1 MLYWLTIFIVW
12 VAVKFSFKSIRIN
25 GKEKLP
31 KDIPIIFIS
40 NHPVG
45 FMEPLVISTHL
56 PMQLYYLA
64 RGDFFRKPLFRW
76 LLTSIHIYPIY
87 RFRDGFA
94 DMRNNESAIQTAI
107 DFVRSGRNFLVF
119 SEGSTKLQH
128 SVRPIQK
135 GVSRIIYDLLL
146 QHPDQK
152 VAIVPIG
159 FNDTEMMQLGS
170 HVIVNI
176 GDPINPKALFVTE
189 PQKPRFLKA
198 LTKEMET
205 SMYDLV
211 PQLVDNSDEVLLT
224 ELIDLN
230 HKDER
235 PFKLMKSYSDKL
247 NTLPIEDKDA
257 LKSKVLGLNS
267 LLENHKSTASG
278 LLHSNTIFSWLTL
291 LLGFIPA
298 LVGWIFNGI
307 PFALGT
313 MQAKRK
319 VNKPEFY
326 MVIKMVFKMIFF
338 FLWYV
343 VWFVILKLL
352 DVPHPLIVLVLLIVL
367 AVYYRHYILLA
378 KEKISYLKGA
388 SIKEEFKSEKANI
401 ESILNA

>member
-1 MLYWLTIFIVW
+1 MLYWLTIFVVW

-25 GKEKLP
+25 GKENLP

-107 DFVRSGRNFLVF
+107 DFVKSGRNFLVF

-128 SVRPIQK
+128 SIRPIQK

-146 QHPDQK
+146 QDPNQK

-159 FNDTEMMQLGS
+159 FNDTAMKHLGS

-176 GDPINPKALFVTE
+176 GEPINPSSLFVNE
-189 PQKPRFLKA
+189 PKKPRFLKA
-198 LTKEMET
+198 LTKEIET
-205 SMYDLV
+205 RMYDLV
-211 PQLVDNSDEVLLT
+211 PQLTDNEDEDLLT
-224 ELIDLN
+224 DIIDLN

-235 PFKLMKSYSDKL
+235 PFKLMKRYSQKINDLTTDK
-247 NTLPIEDKDA
+247 KSS
-257 LKSKVLGLNS
+257 LKSAVAS
-267 LLENHKSTASG
+267 LKALLKNNNSTASG
-278 LLHSNTIFSWLTL
+278 LLHKNSIFSWLTL
-291 LLGFIPA
+291 LLGFIPSFI
-298 LVGWIFNGI
+298 GWLFNGI
-307 PFALGT
+307 PFTLAT
-313 MQAKRK
+313 IKAKQK

-338 FLWYV
+338 FAWYVLWYLV
-343 VWFVILKLL
+343 LKLIG
-352 DVPHPLIVLVLLIVL
+352 VPHALLILILLIVL
-367 AVYYRHYILLA
+367 GVYYRHYVNLS
-378 KEKISYLKGA
+378 KEKFIYLKGK
-388 SIKEEFKSEKANI
+388 SIRHEFKSSKAHL
-401 ESILNA
+401 ESVLNT